1 MQNRMRKSTSETRF
15 GIDELVDLG
24 EPIDKLNCTQNLRS
38 IFHRVPSLGTIGLHR
53 LESINKLTKDKNKYF
68 FYLFLAIL
76 LIVIGALMARVVYK
90 RNRESMHTDLAIE
103 VASMEDPFIA
113 TPEHYQG
120 KVSFVQALQ
129 AKDLSA
135 FDVQLLS
142 LKKNFQLD
150 DLAMF
155 LIIASPEDIKEVRLH
170 IQDVNA
176 KFNNLF
182 PFHVVEATTIVP
194 ELYFLTKHS
203 EAEVAPY
210 YKEHKF
216 GYITRM
222 IVKLAAAELVP
233 TEFYLALDA
242 DVVCVRPTSFNT
254 LVQQGRAAVNKGK
267 MSFDIHYQWKG
278 AKHVL
283 DAPPSLLADE
293 TEYGGVPS
301 LYHRTAV
308 HKLKTYLEIVY
319 QQPWRY
325 TLLRYLF
332 GWSDY
337 SLYYT
342 FLRMANAFEKYHSAT
357 VDGVFRSKG
366 IAEGMIGTKGWEQWD
381 YGSALSSSAPGS
393 FVHLNGLLDLS
404 KDEISAKFSPFF
416 VGENS
421 D

>member
-1 MQNRMRKSTSETRF
+1 MQNRMRKSSSETRF

-76 LIVIGALMARVVYK
+76 LIVIGALMARVAYK
-90 RNRESMHTDLAIE
+90 RNRESMHTNLARE
-103 VASMEDPFIA
+103 VASMGDPFVA

-120 KVSFVQALQ
+120 KISFVQALQ

-142 LKKNFQLD
+142 LKKNFKLS

-155 LIIASPEDIKEVRLH
+155 LIIASPEDIKEVRRH
-170 IQDVNA
+170 IQEINS
-176 KFNNLF
+176 KFSNIF

-222 IVKLAAAELVP
+222 IVKLAAAESVP

-242 DVVCVRPTSFNT
+242 DVVCVRPTSFNS
-254 LVQQGRAAVNKGK
+254 LVQKGRAAVNKGK
-267 MSFDIHYQWKG
+267 MSFDTHYQWKG

-293 TEYGGVPS
+293 TAYGGVPS
-301 LYHRTAV
+301 LYHRIAV

-325 TLLRYLF
+325 SLLRYLF

-342 FLRMANAFEKYHSAT
+342 FLRMANAFEKYHSASA
-357 VDGVFRSKG
+357 DGVFRAKG
-366 IAEGMIGTKGWEQWD
+366 ISEGMIGTKGWEKWD
-381 YGSALSSSAPGS
+381 YTSALSPSGLGS

-404 KDEISAKFSPFF
+404 EDEINAKFRPFF
-416 VGENS
+416 VGSES
-421 D
+421 